1 LKRRSTE
8 WKNRESVGNR
18 EPGARGQ
25 GSGKKKPILKPL
37 PDLRPLTP
45 AFIGIGSNLGDRL
58 ASCREA
64 VRRLGST
71 PGIRIKKVSSLYET
85 DPVDYL
91 EQDRFYN
98 AVVAVETSLSPD
110 ALLKE
115 CQEIERQLGK
125 TILIPKGPR
134 TIDLDFLFYHDQI
147 LNAPGLQIPHPAISN
162 RAFVLVP
169 LTEIAPDF
177 IHPALHT
184 SVAETL
190 RRLNVETYRRDV
202 STKIERIAAPGW
214 EKIPLVSNG
223 PS

>member
-1 LKRRSTE
+1 MDQRRAFGLRRSPPFTRQTRSTTSN
-8 WKNRESVGNR
+8 KIDFTMPS
-18 EPGARGQ
+18 
-25 GSGKKKPILKPL
+25 
-37 PDLRPLTP
+37 LRSRPP
-45 AFIGIGSNLGDRL
+45 
-58 ASCREA
+58 
-64 VRRLGST
+64 
-71 PGIRIKKVSSLYET
+71 
-85 DPVDYL
+85 
-91 EQDRFYN
+91 
-98 AVVAVETSLSPD
+98 LSPD

-134 TIDLDFLFYHDQI
+134 TIDLDLLFYHDQI

-184 SVAETL
+184 SVTETL
-190 RRLNVETYRRDV
+190 RRLNVETSRRDV

>member
-1 LKRRSTE
+1 M
-8 WKNRESVGNR
+8 GN
-18 EPGARGQ
+18 
-25 GSGKKKPILKPL
+25 KKQAASHPETDPPHSPL
-37 PDLRPLTP
+37 PVS
-45 AFIGIGSNLGDRL
+45 AFISIGSNLGDRL

-64 VRRLGST
+64 VRRLGLKPT
-71 PGIRIKKVSSLYET
+71 LRIKKISSLYET

-98 AVVAVETSLSPD
+98 AVIAIETSLSPG
-110 ALLKE
+110 ALLEE
-115 CQEIERQLGK
+115 CQEIERRLGK
-125 TILIPKGPR
+125 KTVIPKGPR
-134 TIDLDFLFYHDQI
+134 TIDLDLLFYHDRI
-147 LNAPGLQIPHPAISN
+147 IIEPGLQIPHPAIPD

-190 RRLNVETYRRDV
+190 RRLNVETSRRDV
-202 STKIERIAAPGW
+202 STKIERIAARGW

>member
-1 LKRRSTE
+1 M
-8 WKNRESVGNR
+8 GN
-18 EPGARGQ
+18 
-25 GSGKKKPILKPL
+25 KKQAASHSQTDPPHSPL
-37 PDLRPLTP
+37 PVS

-71 PGIRIKKVSSLYET
+71 PGIRIKKISSLYET

-134 TIDLDFLFYHDQI
+134 TIDLDLLFYHDQI

-190 RRLNVETYRRDV
+190 RRLNVETSRRDI
-202 STKIERIAAPGW
+202 STKIERIAPPGW
-214 EKIPLVSNG
+214 ERIPLVSNG